1 MNATRSP
8 IILHCHQITI
18 VEMSNRMLYSYD
30 QSHHRICHV
39 ASLMTPMGNK
49 QERLLA
55 GPLEVRLPPF
65 GPVTLRLV
73 LDLLLVRLS
82 INPPSD
88 DDDITSAVED
98 DLFGRPVLLTHL
110 VALDVQ
116 SNTGRE
122 DHEILIFGCS
132 GRMFLVDTFH
142 GDETEDETL
151 VPVSS
156 SHLDGLSGVFPR
168 CEVALA
174 GHFGEKEETPVER
187 LADGG
192 ETGDDAITRN
202 GVGVGDMRPRCDLVD
217 TRRVLQGDGV
227 A

>member
-1 MNATRSP
+1 
-8 IILHCHQITI
+8 
-18 VEMSNRMLYSYD
+18 
-30 QSHHRICHV
+30 
-39 ASLMTPMGNK
+39 MTPMGNK

-55 GPLEVRLPPF
+55 GPLEVRLPSF
-65 GPVTLRLV
+65 RPVTLRLV
-73 LDLLLVRLS
+73 LDLLLVGLP

-88 DDDITSAVED
+88 DDDIATAVED

-116 SNTGRE
+116 SNTRRE
-122 DHEILIFGCS
+122 DHEILILSSS
-132 GRMFLVDTFH
+132 GRMFLMDTFH

-151 VPVSS
+151 VPVSP

-174 GHFGEKEETPVER
+174 GHFGEEEETPVER

-192 ETGDDAITRN
+192 ETGDDAVTGD
-202 GVGVGDMRPRCDLVD
+202 GVGVGDMRPRGDLVD
-217 TRRVLQGDGV
+217 ARRKLQGDGV
-227 A
+227 AWT

>member
-1 MNATRSP
+1 
-8 IILHCHQITI
+8 
-18 VEMSNRMLYSYD
+18 
-30 QSHHRICHV
+30 
-39 ASLMTPMGNK
+39 MTPMGNK

-55 GPLEVRLPPF
+55 GPLEVRLPSF

-73 LDLLLVRLS
+73 LDLLLVRLP

-88 DDDITSAVED
+88 DDDIAAAVED

-110 VALDVQ
+110 VALHVQ

-122 DHEILIFGCS
+122 DHEVLIFDCS

-151 VPVSS
+151 VPVSP
-156 SHLDGLSGVFPR
+156 SHLDGLSGIFSSR
-168 CEVALA
+168 EVALA
-174 GHFGEKEETPVER
+174 GHFGEEEETPVER

-192 ETGDDAITRN
+192 ETGDDAVTGN
-202 GVGVGDMRPRCDLVD
+202 GVGISDMRPRCDLVNA
-217 TRRVLQGDGV
+217 RRVLQRDGV
-227 A
+227 AWT